1 MFSFVTAQ
9 YQWYKLEFGLT
20 LLSPWEV
27 FTFSTCPS
35 PRSPIF
41 GLTDGVVVDAIVVF
55 VLSATAY
62 FSVCVVGNGNVGKTS
77 LTTRYAK
84 GRFTDNYKKTI
95 GVDFMERVVT
105 VDGEDIHLM
114 IWDTAGQEEFDS
126 LTSRYYR
133 GAGAVVYVFS
143 TVDRDSFDA
152 LPSWQQK
159 VKHECGPSICQVLV
173 QNKIDL
179 VEDAVMTKDEVD
191 DMKEDMRVRL
201 YRTSVQDNQNVEEVF
216 EYLCRRYLK
225 KKAPEEAAVSDI
237 GGGAAS
243 PTKKAKPKDKSSRH
257 QSKSERGDGEAP
269 TTPKSKVST
278 KAKSNRFKGGD
289 DHHGLSFDDIR
300 LALPPNGEGD
310 HVQRIDDDLQ
320 NDDQTDSQR
329 PPKISN
335 PHEDEEASSSMPPHS
350 SDIPDD
356 VGGSGAALEPS
367 KRRTNGKKKD
377 AFFNIMFTYNHITGA
392 KLCYMHVPVEVDAF
406 SVREKLQQE
415 HREAKE
421 ERQMAWEDY
430 FAAQWGKAEREAT
443 TKTQQRLQHQIEQ
456 LSTITVTSRNFELW
470 NTAIERKYYEYVSYS
485 LLDLAI
491 RDTLLTNV
499 HYGLTP
505 LARACTIKDYRLV
518 RILLA
523 HGADSTAKT
532 PSSPYGYMQSVFRA
546 SVADVR
552 VFELLVQSLP
562 PSPELELRGL
572 DDDGLSLMHLAAQGG
587 FVDVLERL
595 LALPMTHD
603 LVDTT
608 TPKNRYTALHYAV
621 AGGHVACVVLLLR
634 HMAPS
639 VAAAM
644 TSDGRN
650 ALHLALRVEGS
661 HFHLE
666 QLVESFV
673 SANLFEAIDPNGAT
687 ALHLAVGQNLERIAL
702 RLINLG
708 KTPMNVCTK
717 GGVAALH
724 LAVMVENMMLVRAL
738 QHHNAMIDIMDDN
751 GQTPLLTAALLN
763 HTECIRLLLDCG
775 ADAGCQN
782 KEGHA
787 PLHYLASYCTDPDTF
802 QLFFTKDYFKLVV
815 KDLAEVTPPSS
826 DHNDQAIDDNSG
838 GSHHRK
844 TKALG
849 TREPLKN
856 KKAGVTLPK
865 VRPVTAVDPTSTSEY
880 DTDAESDPCR
890 HPWTAKSP
898 TRHVCMTPYVKR
910 QLFGRVRAPNK
921 PADLTDEMDELF
933 LYNQPPKP
941 APEHPQAKHMVF
953 FVRASNLRDIMGL
966 LAATV

>member
-1 MFSFVTAQ
+1 MADDFDCDDFE
-9 YQWYKLEFGLT
+9 KT
-20 LLSPWEV
+20 LK
-27 FTFSTCPS
+27 
-35 PRSPIF
+35 
-41 GLTDGVVVDAIVVF
+41 
-55 VLSATAY
+55 
-62 FSVCVVGNGNVGKTS
+62 VCVVGNGNVGKTS

-201 YRTSVQDNQNVEEVF
+201 YRTSVQDNQNVEEGLSSRFRGQKSIDCVTRGGGDIVF

-225 KKAPEEAAVSDI
+225 KKAPEEAAVADI

-257 QSKSERGDGEAP
+257 LSKSERGDGEAP

-310 HVQRIDDDLQ
+310 HVQRIDDLQ

-335 PHEDEEASSSMPPHS
+335 PHEEEEASSSMPPRS

-356 VGGSGAALEPS
+356 MGGSGADLEPS

-377 AFFNIMFTYNHITGA
+377 TFFNIMFTYNHITGA

-421 ERQMAWEDY
+421 ARQMAWEDY

-443 TKTQQRLQHQIEQ
+443 TKTQQHLQHQIEQ

-485 LLDLAI
+485 LQDTAI

-518 RILLA
+518 QILLA

-595 LALPMTHD
+595 LALPMAHD

-763 HTECIRLLLDCG
+763 HT
-775 ADAGCQN
+775 
-782 KEGHA
+782 
-787 PLHYLASYCTDPDTF
+787 
-802 QLFFTKDYFKLVV
+802 YFKLVV

-844 TKALG
+844 TKAIG

-880 DTDAESDPCR
+880 DTIADSDPCR
-890 HPWTAKSP
+890 HPWMAKSP

-933 LYNQPPKP
+933 QYNQLPKP
-941 APEHPQAKHMVF
+941 APEHPQSKHMVF
-953 FVRASNLRDIMGL
+953 FVRASNLRDIVGL